1 MKKSDYN
8 DCTKMVKTRSNVTFP
23 IKPVVFPLLT
33 LKDRV
38 KEVKRKHVL
47 SEYEKKWLRSALK
60 PMNFFFADR
69 IHATEYA
76 DALESKIKCINLFTN
91 NGVDIFQTKFNF
103 PLTFVY
109 PLLVD
114 FYHLIS
120 DYTSIKD
127 KHLYTKHRE
136 ENDYYLMQPE
146 PKLRC
151 DHCTF
156 YEMVNDIEKK
166 RKSKCL
172 TKNLKKNYGTHLYE
186 QNNERRR

>member
-1 MKKSDYN
+1 
-8 DCTKMVKTRSNVTFP
+8 MVKTRSNATFP
-23 IKPVVFPLLT
+23 IKHVVFPLLT

-38 KEVKRKHVL
+38 KKVSKDKKHVL
-47 SEYEKKWLRSALK
+47 NEYEKKRLRSAVK

-76 DALESKIKCINLFTN
+76 EALESKIKCINLFTN

-114 FYHLIS
+114 FYHLVS

-136 ENDYYLMQPE
+136 ENDYYSNQSE
-146 PKLRC
+146 PKLGC

-156 YEMVNDIEKK
+156 YDMVKDIEKK
-166 RKSKCL
+166 K
-172 TKNLKKNYGTHLYE
+172 E
-186 QNNERRR
+186 QIFK